1 MNGSYKFFVAEPMAL
16 NTLESIK
23 KENDFVGS
31 ECTSEK
37 FKLGE
42 KNWEFCV
49 FHVIAI
55 FTSFF
60 IFVAVR
66 CAQQADN
73 SNERNKMCVLSC
85 SQLSSTKFESSFG
98 GG

>member
-1 MNGSYKFFVAEPMAL
+1 MNGYTFVVAEPMAL

-31 ECTSEK
+31 EFTSEK